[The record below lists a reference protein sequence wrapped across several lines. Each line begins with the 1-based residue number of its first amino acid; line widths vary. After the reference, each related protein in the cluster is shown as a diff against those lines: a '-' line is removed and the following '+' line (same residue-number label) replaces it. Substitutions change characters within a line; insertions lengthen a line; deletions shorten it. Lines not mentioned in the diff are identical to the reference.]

1 MKIIASSAPIFMELK
16 FFSDILR
23 LFYAEFNL
31 NFPTNKERMVAVYI
45 DLCVRY
51 DCLSGD
57 FHEADQAPNRK
68 YSVPMSLWL
77 VEKNHR
83 VKISGV
89 AENNK

>member
-1 MKIIASSAPIFMELK
+1 MELK

-51 DCLSGD
+51 DCLSAD
-57 FHEADQAPNRK
+57 FHEARLTLTTLCK
-68 YSVPMSLWL
+68 ELL
-77 VEKNHR
+77 H
-83 VKISGV
+83 
-89 AENNK
+89 